1 MSEVEGAL
9 NVQLVY
15 GCTDL
20 MHVEFCQC
28 CWVQGVLRY
37 GHHYSTP
44 LPIHFINQHL
54 QDWLKEISRK
64 AIFNLMKKSVVSN
77 WLDDNLCGDKQVTGW
92 SKTYQ
97 SWKVNSNLEH
107 RHFLTYAVSDLC
119 NFKKGKRNVIWN
131 NTILICRLNL
141 CWWEWKCN
149 EAKVAKEYC

>member
-64 AIFNLMKKSVVSN
+64 AIFNLMKKSVV
-77 WLDDNLCGDKQVTGW
+77 
-92 SKTYQ
+92 
-97 SWKVNSNLEH
+97 
-107 RHFLTYAVSDLC
+107 
-119 NFKKGKRNVIWN
+119 
-131 NTILICRLNL
+131 
-141 CWWEWKCN
+141 
-149 EAKVAKEYC
+149 